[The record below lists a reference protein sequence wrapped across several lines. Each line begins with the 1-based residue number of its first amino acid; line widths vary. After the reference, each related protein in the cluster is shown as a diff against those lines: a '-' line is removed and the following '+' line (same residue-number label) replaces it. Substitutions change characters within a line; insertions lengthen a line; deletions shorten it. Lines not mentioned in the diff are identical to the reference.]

1 MAFSSPRRADDEMAN
16 WVIST
21 IQTTGFW
28 GIIFLMFLE
37 NVFPPIPSEVIMP
50 LAGFMVAEGKQNL
63 ISVIIAGTAGSVLG
77 ALPLYY
83 AGSFLGE
90 ERLKV
95 CADKHGRW
103 LTVSRDELEKA
114 KRWFDQHGRLAVLV
128 CRLVPGIRSLISI
141 PAGAAKMNL
150 ASFLLYTAIG
160 AAIWTG
166 LLAYA
171 GYILGAKFEKVGEYL
186 NPASYMVLAAILI
199 IYVKRVCTSRKNP
212 AS

>member
-1 MAFSSPRRADDEMAN
+1 MAN

-50 LAGFMVAEGKQNL
+50 LAGFMVAEGKQKL

-90 ERLKV
+90 ERLKAW
-95 CADKHGRW
+95 ADKHGRW

-114 KRWFDQHGRLAVLV
+114 KSWFDQYGRLAVLV

-141 PAGAAKMNL
+141 PAGVANMNL

-186 NPASYMVLAAILI
+186 NPASYMVLAMIFI
-199 IYVKRVCTSRKNP
+199 IYVRRVFTSRKTP